1 MVTILHKIFRT
12 TLYKDVKLASNFP
25 GNFSSIHFPGWILM
39 IQSVMSSKSGLLS
52 ADFTDVFYENIL
64 YCHFIFL

>member
-25 GNFSSIHFPGWILM
+25 RNFSCIHFQGWILM

-52 ADFTDVFYENIL
+52 ADFTDAFYENIL
-64 YCHFIFL
+64 YCHFIFV